1 MEQNNHKFRLRLN
14 LFDAIILVA
23 VLLVGA
29 AAAWIGLRS
38 GGETTPTAAPVRYTV
53 MFQKMREGES
63 ALHPARRP
71 AGGRGEKLSNGQRG
85 RSGGPARGGPGPGSG
100 AARSM

>member
-38 GGETTPTAAPVRYTV
+38 GGETTPTAARYAIPSC
-53 MFQKMREGES
+53 F
-63 ALHPARRP
+63 RR
-71 AGGRGEKLSNGQRG
+71 
-85 RSGGPARGGPGPGSG
+85 
-100 AARSM
+100 